1 MLRKDFKGVILFS
14 AILFLFPPV
23 GYVYAQKLIV
33 SYAGTGGAYFPLA
46 VAGEAGLFKKYG
58 LEVDL
63 IFVVGSLGLNTLVS
77 GRTPIIAVSP
87 LIIVLGAARASDAV
101 MIATMTNTLPYLLVA
116 RPEIKTKEDLRGKRV
131 AISRFGSATDLVM
144 QMALQQGLGLVPM
157 KDVTILQL
165 GDAPTRLAALESNVV
180 QASVFT
186 PPTHLVAKKK
196 GFSILVDIASLR
208 LRIPNSTLATT
219 RFYLN
224 SNRENVRKFLMAYI
238 EGIKLMK
245 SDPEFS
251 IKILSRQSRVTDR
264 ESLEEAYRI
273 YGEAV
278 PEKPYLDV
286 SSVQKVID
294 FVSKSNPEAGKVK
307 VEDVMDMG
315 LLQEIDRSGFIDSLY
330 KR

>member
-1 MLRKDFKGVILFS
+1 MRREQFVKIILFS
-14 AILFLFPPV
+14 VLFFFFSGV
-23 GYVYAQKLIV
+23 RDAHTDKLIV
-33 SYAGTGGAYFPLA
+33 SYAGTGGAYFPLS
-46 VAGEAGLFKKYG
+46 VAAEAGLFQKYSFD
-58 LEVDL
+58 VDL
-63 IFVVGSLGLNTLVS
+63 VFVVGSLGLNTLVS
-77 GRTPIIAVSP
+77 GRTPIVAISP
-87 LIIVLGAARASDAV
+87 LIIALGAARGSDAI

-144 QMALQQGLGLVPM
+144 QMALQEGLGLVPG

-165 GDAPTRLAALESNVV
+165 GDAPTRLAALESNVA

-196 GFSILVDIASLR
+196 GFSILVDITALR
-208 LRIPNSTLATT
+208 LRIPNSTLVTT
-219 RFYLN
+219 RSYLN
-224 SNRENVRKFLMAYI
+224 SHRENVRKFLMAYI

-245 SDPEFS
+245 SEREFS
-251 IKILSRQSRVTDR
+251 IKVLSRQSRVTDR
-264 ESLEEAYRI
+264 ESLEEAYKI

-286 SSVQKVID
+286 SSIQKVID
-294 FVSKSNPEAGKVK
+294 FVSKNNPEVGKVK
-307 VEDVMDMG
+307 AEDIIDMS